1 MRIINRQTVAAFLLG
16 TALVA
21 GAGAFAVERH
31 MGGPGASMTS
41 AGHME
46 RMTAHLYRA
55 VDASEAQKAAIE
67 PLVKA
72 AMADLKPMHE
82 QMSQIHRQV
91 TSLLA
96 APSIDRAALESTR
109 ASGIALAD
117 RASQRLVRLMADVGD
132 SLTPAQRQKL
142 ADHLGKM
149 GERRHH
155 RG

>member
-1 MRIINRQTVAAFLLG
+1 MSIINRQSVAAFLLG
-16 TALVA
+16 SALVA

-31 MGGPGASMTS
+31 MGGPGAGMAS
-41 AGHME
+41 AEHLE
-46 RMTAHLYRA
+46 RMTTHLYKA

-72 AMADLKPMHE
+72 AVADLKPMHE
-82 QMSQIHRQV
+82 QLFQIHRQV
-91 TSLLA
+91 ASLLA
-96 APSIDRAALESTR
+96 APSIDRAALENTR

-132 SLTPAQRQKL
+132 SLSPAQRQKL
-142 ADHLGKM
+142 AEHLGKM